1 MKWTKDKVFEESRKY
16 TSRSEF
22 KKNSGSAFKS
32 AYKNNWLDDMTWLI
46 PKAKPRDYWTD
57 DMILNE
63 SKKYRSTAEFMRKN
77 MYVYAKAVKLGLLG
91 NMPWLEK
98 TNSVLSRNHVF
109 AESRKYTTRSEFM
122 RKSGPSYYKA
132 RVNGWLDDMPWL
144 ERLNAGYN
152 AWTKDRVFEESMK
165 YTSRSEFHNNSRYA
179 YTKALY
185 NGWLDDMS
193 WLEPAV
199 RPYTDSC
206 YYIYCYIYNNDT
218 VYVGLTDDPKRRHY
232 EHSSEKYNARRM
244 SPVYRF
250 FSSLNVNVPDP
261 VYIERGIGQNDA
273 LILEDYYISYFR
285 SKNYNVLNKAKTG
298 LHSGSLG
305 SVTRVWSKKMV
316 FEESLKYTSRSE
328 FKKGCGPAYQK
339 AYNKKWLDDM
349 PWLSFKIRP
358 KNYWTKERVLEES
371 RMYRNITELK
381 RSVYGAYSA
390 AMKNGWLDDVRKI
403 YSNK

>member
-132 RVNGWLDDMPWL
+132 RVNGWLDDMP
-144 ERLNAGYN
+144 
-152 AWTKDRVFEESMK
+152 
-165 YTSRSEFHNNSRYA
+165 
-179 YTKALY
+179 
-185 NGWLDDMS
+185 